1 MVSFNCLCDPVTV
14 GGNHELRDAVTAW
27 AANINGDT
35 VTISQKWLSPTTYHQ
50 ILNLAVA
57 KCCF

>member
-35 VTISQKWLSPTTYHQ
+35 VTISQK
-50 ILNLAVA
+50 
-57 KCCF
+57 